1 MPSDPDIPPATPRA
15 PSEGAVP
22 RAYRICARCVMDTS
36 DPDIEFDAGGH
47 CNHCRAY
54 DLRAREVLL
63 PAESREAE
71 LRRLVA
77 EIRETGRDSRYDCV
91 IGVSGGV
98 DSTYVAYL
106 TRQLGLRPLAVHMDN
121 GWNSELAVHNIE
133 RMLTRL
139 EIDLHTH
146 VLEWEEFRGLQVA
159 FLRASV
165 PDLEIPT
172 DHALA
177 AVIYQTA
184 VAHGIPYVLSGSN
197 LATEGIMATS
207 WVYGVG
213 DWRYIHGVN
222 ERHGTGPLRTYPHYG
237 LAGRFY
243 YSALRRIHTV
253 RLLDLVPYVKR
264 DVLGVLTDEL
274 GWQYY
279 GGKHYESIYTRF
291 VQGYIL
297 PRKFGIDKRRAHL
310 STLICSGQ
318 ATREDALAELERHP
332 YEEKLQG
339 EDREYVLKRL
349 GFDEATFEAIM
360 RLPIRGNA
368 DFPTYRPLLDRLR
381 RVARMGRIG
390 RAVRSAGSAGI

>member
-1 MPSDPDIPPATPRA
+1 MTTASHTLPGAPPASLESPT
-15 PSEGAVP
+15 P
-22 RAYRICARCVMDTS
+22 RAYRICTRCVMDTT
-36 DPDIEFDAGGH
+36 DPEIQFDEAGH
-47 CNHCRAY
+47 CNHCRGY
-54 DLRAREVLL
+54 DLRAREVLR
-63 PAESREAE
+63 PPERRDAE
-71 LRRLVA
+71 LRRVVA
-77 EIRETGRDSRYDCV
+77 EMREAGRNSRYDCV

-121 GWNSELAVHNIE
+121 GWNSELAVRNIE

-146 VLEWEEFRGLQVA
+146 VLDWEEFRGLQVA

-177 AVIYQTA
+177 AVIYRTA
-184 VAHGIPYVLSGSN
+184 IEHGIPFVISGSN
-197 LATEGIMATS
+197 MATEGIMATS

-213 DWRYIHGVN
+213 DWRYIRGVN
-222 ERHGTGPLRTYPHYG
+222 DRHGSGPLRTYPHYG
-237 LAGRFY
+237 LTGRLY
-243 YSALRRIHTV
+243 YSTLRRIRTV
-253 RLLDLVPYVKR
+253 RLLDLVPYVTD
-264 DVLGVLTDEL
+264 DVLSLLTNEL

-291 VQGYIL
+291 VQGHIL
-297 PRKFGIDKRRAHL
+297 PRKFDIDKRRAHL

-318 ATREDALAELERHP
+318 RTREAALAELERHP
-332 YEEKLQG
+332 YEEKLQA

-349 GFDEATFEAIM
+349 GFDEAGFEGIM
-360 RLPIRGNA
+360 RLPIRSSA
-368 DFPTYRPLLDRLR
+368 DFPTYRPVLDQLR
-381 RVARMGRIG
+381 RVARAGRVG
-390 RAVRSAGSAGI
+390 RVVRRAGAAGI